1 MNSLVPILAAAA
13 MALGMAVMLAWKMQQ
28 GDWLLA
34 EGKMPMQFN
43 SALLVFLAGG
53 ATLLGRRGWRLAAA
67 TIGLG
72 LAAFAGL
79 VLIEHWTGINLYI
92 GGLFHQASGASAQGG
107 RMAFSAALAF
117 FFIGGGLLLANT
129 RWAAGRHGKT
139 GVIALGTLVIF
150 IGLNGLI
157 GDLTGTEAL
166 QAWTGYTN
174 MSALTAIACI
184 VLGLDLVLLAL
195 AESSFDPLLV
205 LRLASV
211 LAALAIAASTLL
223 TWDIMR
229 RDEERNHQAHID
241 RVTQAIAQAIDTD
254 LYRKKQIL
262 EAIAQRWE
270 RAGGIARPLWRADA
284 LIQASDHGFQAIEM
298 ADKQGVLRWVV
309 PLEGNEAALGL
320 DLGRDTTRRQALE
333 AARANRGDDSVFT
346 APLHLVQGG
355 SAILG
360 FRALFIGD
368 KLDGYLV
375 APIQLDRLLEQAS
388 IALLPQHTRAALY
401 ADGKPL
407 ASTGYLDGPAVA
419 SSHGHDTW
427 QALRNAPEIKIHVE
441 HDAAYLDGQVS
452 RLPSSVLAT
461 GLITAGL
468 LGATLW
474 LWQLALARARESEAA
489 AALSREHEARLT
501 AVVDTSIEGIFTTD
515 AEGRIDSLNW
525 AVEQIFGHDHGEAVG
540 RDFTTLLAPPYRAE
554 YRALLEPGPRT
565 GHAGILGRRREIEG
579 LRNDGEA
586 FPMELAVEKLQLR
599 GKRIFTGMLRD
610 IGERKRA
617 EADILDAKVA
627 AEQAS
632 RAKSL
637 FLASMS
643 HELRTPMNAIMGYAQ
658 LLELDP
664 KLGNEQRD
672 CVQEINRASAHLLEL
687 INEVLDLSQIE
698 AGKIE
703 IKPEHLDPG
712 VLLEDCLRLSWP
724 LATRQGIRLELT
736 PPAAGLHIHADRT
749 RTKQIMLNLISNA
762 IKYNREG
769 GQVSLAA
776 SPSPGGAVRLIVSDT
791 GHGIPANMASV
802 IFQPFNRAGREG
814 SNIEGTG
821 IGLTICQRLANA
833 MHSHVGF
840 ESRIGE
846 GSTFWLELPT
856 SENHTDTAARVA

>member
-1 MNSLVPILAAAA
+1 
-13 MALGMAVMLAWKMQQ
+13 MALGMAAMLAWKMQQ

-34 EGKMPMQFN
+34 QGEMPMQFN

-53 ATLLGRRGWRLAAA
+53 AMLFGRRGWRLAAA
-67 TIGLG
+67 TLGLF

-79 VLIEHWTGINLYI
+79 VLLEHGTGIDLHL
-92 GGLFHQASGASAQGG
+92 GGLFHQTAIASAHGG

-129 RWAAGRHGKT
+129 GWAAKPYGKT
-139 GVIALGTLVIF
+139 GVIALGTLAVF

-195 AESSFDPLLV
+195 AESNFDLLLV

-223 TWDIMR
+223 TWDAMR

-241 RVTQAIAQAIDTD
+241 RITQAIAQAIDTD

-262 EAIAQRWE
+262 EAMAQRWE
-270 RAGGIARPLWRADA
+270 RAGGIARPIWQADA
-284 LIQASDHGFQAIEM
+284 LIQAGDHGFQAIEM
-298 ADKQGVLRWVV
+298 ADKQGILRWVV

-320 DLGRDTTRRQALE
+320 DLGRDATRRQALA
-333 AARANRGDDSVFT
+333 AARANRGGDSVFT
-346 APLHLVQGG
+346 SPLHLVQGG

-360 FRALFIGD
+360 FRALFIDGM
-368 KLDGYLV
+368 LDGYLV
-375 APIQLDRLLEQAS
+375 APIQLDRLLEQAA

-419 SSHGHDTW
+419 SNHGHDTW
-427 QALRNAPEIKIHVE
+427 QALRNAPEIEIHVE

-452 RLPSSVLAT
+452 RLPSTVLAT
-461 GLITAGL
+461 GLTTAGL

-489 AALSREHEARLT
+489 AALSREHEARLA

-525 AVEQIFGHDHGEAVG
+525 AVEQMFGLDRGEAVG
-540 RDFTTLLAPPYRAE
+540 RDFTTLLAPPHRAE
-554 YRALLEPGPRT
+554 YRALLEPGPRA

-586 FPMELAVEKLQLR
+586 FPMELAVEELQLR

-643 HELRTPMNAIMGYAQ
+643 HELRTPMNAIMGFAQ
-658 LLELDP
+658 LLELDDR
-664 KLGNEQRD
+664 LDSEQRD
-672 CVQEINRASAHLLEL
+672 HVREINRASAHLLKL
-687 INEVLDLSQIE
+687 INSVLDLSRIE
-698 AGKIE
+698 AGKVEVKAEE
-703 IKPEHLDPG
+703 IDPSALLD
-712 VLLEDCLRLSWP
+712 ECLRLSWP
-724 LATRQGIRLELT
+724 LSVRHGIHMDFIPGKT
-736 PPAAGLHIHADRT
+736 PAIHADRT
-749 RTKQIMLNLISNA
+749 YAKQILLNLISNA
-762 IKYNREG
+762 TKYNRKG
-769 GQVSLAA
+769 GDITLS
-776 SPSPGGAVRLIVSDT
+776 STMTPGGAVRLIVSDS
-791 GHGIPANMASV
+791 GPGIAAEQMEA

-821 IGLTICQRLANA
+821 IGLTISQRLAHA
-833 MHSHVGF
+833 MGGQVGC
-840 ESRIGE
+840 ESRLGE
-846 GSTFWLELPT
+846 GSTFWLELPP
-856 SENHTDTAARVA
+856 SENHTGTAARLA